1 MHLKQNNILHMSAF
15 NLRSSTSTGLADTTN
30 NIPSIFKKK
39 DHSNLPSPQ
48 NTLSTCSS
56 WTSSVSPTSLALR
69 SLPLWPSFSRTFSTD
84 SNDDDVGAVKV
95 TTDQFNNVTQ
105 NITTERKKWIEDTF
119 INTTKSSQSYT
130 TAAREEMCKD
140 QYNNEVVNN
149 RKRWVKD
156 TLLSNKVQAY
166 YTNAREEMCKDQ
178 YSNEVTSE
186 RKQWIESTL
195 LSTPDKRG
203 KSLEVKDLPEL
214 QQLPPSSVSKR
225 REWLANVSQ
234 VQSTAELEKEVRL
247 EREEVARKKAE
258 EKEAAARMIKEEK
271 EEEERIN
278 KIFLESLE
286 KIKKVAEEKEAKK
299 KAEAVEQEIEKEVTA
314 AIDFM
319 VSAVEMN
326 QITSSPPT
334 TEEEDSTLLK
344 EEETKSDELIEK
356 AKQEQ
361 PMKDSTTAAEVKPS
375 SQQMKRT
382 RSSSKEGISE
392 EGPKQKRKKSKI
404 LSRFVKQIT
413 SKKIMRKRMKK

>member
-1 MHLKQNNILHMSAF
+1 MSAF
-15 NLRSSTSTGLADTTN
+15 NLRSSTNAGLADTTN

-84 SNDDDVGAVKV
+84 SNDDDVRTAKV
-95 TTDQFNNVTQ
+95 ATDLQSNNVTQ

-203 KSLEVKDLPEL
+203 KSLEVKDLPEF

-225 REWLANVSQ
+225 REWLANVSK
-234 VQSTAELEKEVRL
+234 VQSTAELEEEVRL

-258 EKEAAARMIKEEK
+258 EKEAAARKIKEEK

-286 KIKKVAEEKEAKK
+286 KIKKVEEEKEAKK
-299 KAEAVEQEIEKEVTA
+299 KAEAAEKEIEKEVTA

-334 TEEEDSTLLK
+334 TEEEDCTLLK
-344 EEETKSDELIEK
+344 EEESKSDELIEK

-361 PMKDSTTAAEVKPS
+361 PMKDSTTTTAAEVKPS

-392 EGPKQKRKKSKI
+392 EDPKQKKKKSKI
-404 LSRFVKQIT
+404 LSRFVKRIT
-413 SKKIMRKRMKK
+413 SKKITRKRMKK